1 MKIIKSINYI
11 SPCYCYSFIQRLR
24 YLGFFIISLLCFN
37 FSAVN
42 VYAQE
47 TLTWEDCI
55 KEAAK
60 NHPDLIAAEQEI
72 KQSEATKRITASTLY
87 PQIDSNLD
95 ASTQRTASNKAV
107 ASITDSYNYGL
118 SATQLIFDGMKTVNE
133 VNAAAENINASKQNF
148 KYTSATVRYRL
159 RSAFIDLL
167 KAQEMLRI
175 TQEIYEIR
183 RSNLELIALRYES
196 GLEHKGALLTAQ
208 ADAADA
214 NYGIIQAQRN
224 TEVARMKLTKEM
236 GRTQLLPMVVK
247 GDFEIKDST
256 KGRPDFVALS
266 ANNPSLKQIIAQKNA
281 AEFSLRSTY
290 GDFLPTLSGSAG
302 ANKNGTLWEPR
313 GNQWNLGLS
322 LSMPI
327 FEGGLRFA
335 QVDQAKAY
343 LNQLKENERSTRD
356 GIVLTLEQTWAALQD
371 AMQNVEVQQDYLI
384 ANQERSKIAQA
395 QYSIGFITFDNW
407 TIIEDNLVKA
417 KKTYLDAQTSM
428 LLAQASWIQAKG
440 ETLEYE

>member
-1 MKIIKSINYI
+1 MIKRDLS
-11 SPCYCYSFIQRLR
+11 
-24 YLGFFIISLLCFN
+24 FFIISLLLCLN

-42 VYAQE
+42 AYAQE
-47 TLTWEDCI
+47 ALTWEDCI

-72 KQSEATKRITASTLY
+72 KQSQAAKRITASALY
-87 PQIDSNLD
+87 PQLDSNLD
-95 ASTQRTASNKAV
+95 ASTQRAASNNA
-107 ASITDSYNYGL
+107 AAAISDSYNYGL
-118 SATQLIFDGMKTVNE
+118 SATQLIFDGKKTINE
-133 VNAAAENINASKQNF
+133 TKAAAENINASKQNF

-159 RSAFIDLL
+159 RSAFVDLL

-196 GLEHKGALLTAQ
+196 GLEHNGALLTAQ

-224 TEVARMKLTKEM
+224 MEVARMKLTKEM
-236 GRTQLLPMVVK
+236 GRPQLLPMAVK
-247 GDFEIKDST
+247 GDFEIKDDI
-256 KGRPDFVALS
+256 KGMPDFAALS

-322 LSMPI
+322 LSLPI
-327 FEGGLRFA
+327 FEGGLRLA

-356 GIVLTLEQTWAALQD
+356 GIVLSLEQTWAALLD
-371 AMQNVEVQQDYLI
+371 AMQNVEVQKDYLI

-417 KKTYLDAQTSM
+417 KKAYLDAQAGM
-428 LLAQASWIQAKG
+428 LLAHASWIQAKG

>member
-1 MKIIKSINYI
+1 MIERNLS
-11 SPCYCYSFIQRLR
+11 
-24 YLGFFIISLLCFN
+24 FFIISLLCLN

-42 VYAQE
+42 AYAQE
-47 TLTWEDCI
+47 TLSWEDCV

-60 NHPDLIAAEQEI
+60 NHPDLIAAGQEI
-72 KQSEATKRITASTLY
+72 KQSQATKRITASALY
-87 PQIDSNLD
+87 PQLDSNLD
-95 ASTQRTASNKAV
+95 ASTQRAASNNAV
-107 ASITDSYNYGL
+107 ATISDSYNYGL
-118 SATQLIFDGMKTVNE
+118 SATQLIFDGKKTINE
-133 VNAAAENINASKQNF
+133 TKAAAENINASKQNF
-148 KYTSATVRYRL
+148 KYISATVRYRL
-159 RSAFIDLL
+159 RSAFIDLF

-208 ADAADA
+208 ADTADA

-224 TEVARMKLTKEM
+224 MEVARMKLTKEM
-236 GRTQLLPMVVK
+236 GRPQLLPMAVK
-247 GDFEIKDST
+247 GDFEIKDDI
-256 KGRPDFVALS
+256 KGRPDFAALS

-322 LSMPI
+322 LSLPI

-356 GIVLTLEQTWAALQD
+356 GIILSLEQTWSALLD
-371 AMQNVEVQQDYLI
+371 AIQNVEVQKDYLI

-417 KKTYLDAQTSM
+417 KKAYLDAQAGM

>member
-1 MKIIKSINYI
+1 MIK
-11 SPCYCYSFIQRLR
+11 R
-24 YLGFFIISLLCFN
+24 YLGFFIISLLFCN
-37 FSAVN
+37 FSSVN
-42 VYAQE
+42 AYAQE
-47 TLTWEDCI
+47 PLTWEDCI

-60 NHPDLIAAEQEI
+60 NHPDLIAAEQEV
-72 KQSEATKRITASTLY
+72 KQSEASKRITANTLY

-95 ASTQRTASNKAV
+95 ASTKRTASNNAV
-107 ASITDSYNYGL
+107 ATISDSYNYGL
-118 SATQLIFDGMKTVNE
+118 SATQLIFDGKKTINNVL
-133 VNAAAENINASKQNF
+133 AAAENISAAKQNF

-167 KAQEMLRI
+167 KTQEMLRI

-208 ADAADA
+208 ADASDA

-224 TEVARMKLTKEM
+224 MEVARMKLTKEM
-236 GRTQLLPMVVK
+236 GRSQLVPIVVK
-247 GDFEIKDST
+247 GDFEIKDDA
-256 KGRPDFVALS
+256 KGRPDFVTLS

-322 LSMPI
+322 LSLPI

-335 QVDQAKAY
+335 QVAEAKAY
-343 LNQLKENERSTRD
+343 LNQLKENERSIRD
-356 GIVLTLEQTWAALQD
+356 GIVLALEQTWAALLD
-371 AMQNVEVQQDYLI
+371 AMQNVEVQKDYLI

-395 QYSIGFITFDNW
+395 QYSIGFISFDNW

-417 KKTYLDAQTSM
+417 KKAYLDAQAGM

>member
-1 MKIIKSINYI
+1 MIKRNLS
-11 SPCYCYSFIQRLR
+11 
-24 YLGFFIISLLCFN
+24 FFIISLLLCLN

-42 VYAQE
+42 AYAQE
-47 TLTWEDCI
+47 ALTWEDCI

-72 KQSEATKRITASTLY
+72 KQSQAAKRITASALY
-87 PQIDSNLD
+87 PQLDSNLD
-95 ASTQRTASNKAV
+95 ASTKRTASNNSV
-107 ASITDSYNYGL
+107 AAISDSYNYGL
-118 SATQLIFDGMKTVNE
+118 SATQLIFDGKKTINNVL
-133 VNAAAENINASKQNF
+133 AAAENISAAKQNF

-167 KAQEMLRI
+167 KTQEMLRI

-208 ADAADA
+208 ADASDA

-224 TEVARMKLTKEM
+224 MEVARMKLTKEM
-236 GRTQLLPMVVK
+236 GRSQLLPIVVK
-247 GDFEIKDST
+247 GDFEIKDDA
-256 KGRPDFVALS
+256 KGRPDFVTLS

-313 GNQWNLGLS
+313 GNQWNLGISLS
-322 LSMPI
+322 LPI

-335 QVDQAKAY
+335 QVAEAKAY
-343 LNQLKENERSTRD
+343 LNQLKENERSIRD
-356 GIVLTLEQTWAALQD
+356 GIVLTLEQTWAALLD
-371 AMQNVEVQQDYLI
+371 AMQNVEVQKDYLI

-395 QYSIGFITFDNW
+395 QYSIGFISFDNW

-417 KKTYLDAQTSM
+417 KKAYLDAQAGM